1 MANVAILVDNYFEQ
15 VEMTSPKQALEEAG
29 HETTLVTTGQDEV
42 AGLNHVEPGD
52 KFEAD
57 ELIEEVNFDDYDA
70 LVVPG
75 GVVNADALRMNE
87 KAREWVKHCFDNN
100 KPLAVICHGPWLV
113 VSSGLVDG
121 HKLTSWPTLQDDIKN
136 AGGDWVDQDLVED
149 GVLITSRKPDD
160 LPVFN
165 QALLDHLG

>member
-1 MANVAILVDNYFEQ
+1 MARVAILVDNYFEQ
-15 VEMTSPKQALEEAG
+15 IEMTSPKQALEEAG
-29 HETTLVTTGQDEV
+29 HETTLVTTREDEV
-42 AGLNHVEPGD
+42 MGLNHIEKAD

-57 ELIEEVNFDDYDA
+57 ELLDEVSFDDYDA
-70 LVVPG
+70 LVIPG
-75 GVVNADALRMNE
+75 GVVNADALRMDQ
-87 KAREWVKHCFDNN
+87 KARDWVKHCFDNN
-100 KPLAVICHGPWLV
+100 KPLAVICHGPWLL

-121 HKLTSWPTLQDDIKN
+121 HKLTSWPTLEDDIKN

>member
-15 VEMTSPKQALEEAG
+15 VEMTSPRQALEEAG
-29 HETTLVTTGQDEV
+29 HEVVLVATEEGEV
-42 AGLNHVEPGD
+42 TGLNHIDMGD

-57 ELIEEVNFDDYDA
+57 EMLEDIDFEDYDA
-70 LVVPG
+70 LVIPG
-75 GVVNADALRMNE
+75 GVVNADALRMNQ
-87 KAREWVKHCFDNN
+87 KARDWAKHCFDNN
-100 KPLAVICHGPWLV
+100 KPLAVICHGPWLL
-113 VSSGLVDG
+113 VSAELVDG
-121 HKLTSWPTLQDDIKN
+121 HKMTSWPTLEDDIKN

-165 QALLDHLG
+165 QSLLDHLG